1 MRKKEIKE
9 SIRNRILFLMKMF
22 SDHAT
27 IAWHIGEEFPN
38 VRGEFFITEDGIN
51 IRLYK

>member
-1 MRKKEIKE
+1 MRNKEIKE

-38 VRGEFFITEDGIN
+38 VSGEFFITESGIKV
-51 IRLYK
+51 ILD